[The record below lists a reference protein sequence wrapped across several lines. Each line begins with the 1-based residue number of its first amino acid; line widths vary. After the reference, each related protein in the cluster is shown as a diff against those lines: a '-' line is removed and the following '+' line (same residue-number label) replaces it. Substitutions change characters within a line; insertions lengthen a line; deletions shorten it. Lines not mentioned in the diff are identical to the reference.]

1 MRELVIGPGAQTFR
15 DGSGAETPNGR
26 KWALRAKR
34 LFDGQVLHTGAPL
47 VVVSGGRISG
57 VDLTGSDVSADLPI
71 VDLGDVTLL
80 PGLIDAHVHLA
91 FDPAGDHVTQ
101 MQADPD
107 EVLLQR
113 MHRHAQAALRAG
125 ITTVRDLGDRSYL
138 ASVLRERYLAK
149 ARAGPEILVAGPPIT
164 RSGGHCWFLGGQA
177 DTPEELAAAVAER
190 AARGVDVIKVMA
202 TGGVITPGCEPYQSQ
217 YGRSELQLIADAA
230 HRAGIPVTAHAHAN
244 LGIVDAVAAGMDG
257 IEHCTFLTEQGVS
270 LDLQT
275 VAALAETGVY
285 VGATAATAR
294 FGELPAHFV
303 QIGENF
309 ARMHRAGVRLVCSSD
324 AGVAP
329 FKPHDSLPHGVIY
342 FGARL
347 GFTSAQALAS
357 VTSLAAQACAAGD
370 RKGRIAP
377 GYDADLLVLAAGAG
391 RRALAPAA
399 PDPGMPARQVS

>member
-1 MRELVIGPGAQTFR
+1 MNEYRAQIPH
-15 DGSGAETPNGR
+15 GGR
-26 KWALRAKR
+26 WGLRVRR
-34 LFDGQVLHTGAPL
+34 LFDGQAFHVGAPL
-47 VVVSGGRISG
+47 VVVSGGRISA
-57 VDLTGSDVSADLPI
+57 VDLTGSGVSPRLPI

-91 FDPAGDHVTQ
+91 FDPAGDVVTQ
-101 MQADPD
+101 MQADSD

-138 ASVLRERYLAK
+138 ALVLRERYVAK
-149 ARAGPEILVAGPPIT
+149 PQAGPEILVAGPPIT

-177 DTPEELAAAVAER
+177 DTAEELAAAVTER

-202 TGGVITPGCEPYQSQ
+202 TGGRITPGCQPYQSQ

-244 LGIVDAVAAGMDG
+244 PGIADAMAAGVDG
-257 IEHCTFLTEQGVS
+257 IEHCFFLTKQGVS

-275 VAALAETGVY
+275 VATLAETGVY
-285 VGATAATAR
+285 VSTTTAR
-294 FGELPAHFV
+294 PPGELPADLA
-303 QIGENF
+303 QAWENF

-324 AGVAP
+324 AGVRP
-329 FKPHDSLPHGVIY
+329 WKPYDCLPHGVIY

-370 RKGRIAP
+370 REGRIAP
-377 GYDADLLVLAAGAG
+377 GYDADLLAVAGN
-391 RRALAPAA
+391 PAA
-399 PDPGMPARQVS
+399 DLTAILNPQAIYRAGHRCDTGPPSPP

>member
-1 MRELVIGPGAQTFR
+1 MNEYRAQIPH
-15 DGSGAETPNGR
+15 AGR
-26 KWALRAKR
+26 WGLRARR
-34 LFDGQVLHTGAPL
+34 LFDGQAFHAGAPL
-47 VVVSGGRISG
+47 VVVCRGRISA
-57 VDLTGSDVSADLPI
+57 VDLAGGGVSPGLPI

-91 FDPAGDHVTQ
+91 FDPAGDAVTQ

-138 ASVLRERYLAK
+138 ATLLRERYLADPQ
-149 ARAGPEILVAGPPIT
+149 AGPQILMAGPPIT

-202 TGGVITPGCEPYQSQ
+202 TGGIITPGCLPYQSQ
-217 YGRSELQLIADAA
+217 YGRSELALIADAA

-244 LGIVDAVAAGMDG
+244 PGIADAMAAGVDG
-257 IEHCTFLTEQGVS
+257 IEHCSFFTEQGVS

-285 VGATAATAR
+285 VNTTAAGLP
-294 FGELPAHFV
+294 GELPAHLV

-324 AGVAP
+324 AGVRP
-329 FKPHDSLPHGVIY
+329 WKPHDSLPHGVIY

-377 GYDADLLVLAAGAG
+377 GYDADLLAVAGD
-391 RRALAPAA
+391 PAA
-399 PDPGMPARQVS
+399 DLSAILHPTAIYRTGHRCDTGPTSPP

>member
-1 MRELVIGPGAQTFR
+1 MNEYQAQIPP
-15 DGSGAETPNGR
+15 DGRWG
-26 KWALRAKR
+26 LRARR
-34 LFDGQVLHTGAPL
+34 LFDGQAFHAGAPL
-47 VVVSGGRISG
+47 VVICGGRISA
-57 VDLTGSDVSADLPI
+57 VDLAGSGVSAGLPI
-71 VDLGDVTLL
+71 VDLGDVMLL
-80 PGLIDAHVHLA
+80 PGLIDAHVHLS
-91 FDPAGDHVTQ
+91 FDPAGDAVMQ

-138 ASVLRERYLAK
+138 ASVLRERYVAG
-149 ARAGPEILVAGPPIT
+149 AQAGPEILVAGPPIT

-177 DTPEELAAAVAER
+177 DTPEELAAAVTQR

-217 YGRSELQLIADAA
+217 YGPAELRLIADAA
-230 HRAGIPVTAHAHAN
+230 HRVGVPVTAHAHGN
-244 LGIVDAVAAGMDG
+244 PGIADAVAADVDG
-257 IEHCTFLTEQGVS
+257 IEHCFFRTKQGIS

-285 VGATAATAR
+285 VGTTTAR
-294 FGELPAHFV
+294 PPGELPADSV
-303 QIGENF
+303 QTRENF

-329 FKPHDSLPHGVIY
+329 FKPHDCLPHGVIE

-357 VTSLAAQACAAGD
+357 ATSIAAQACAVGH

-377 GYDADLLVLAAGAG
+377 GYDADLLAVAGN
-391 RRALAPAA
+391 PAA
-399 PDPGMPARQVS
+399 DLPAILHPTAIYRAGHRCDTGPASPP

>member
-1 MRELVIGPGAQTFR
+1 MNEYRPQIPHG
-15 DGSGAETPNGR
+15 GR
-26 KWALRAKR
+26 WGLRAGR
-34 LFDGQVLHTGAPL
+34 LFDGEVFHVGAPL
-47 VVVSGGRISG
+47 VVVCGGRISG
-57 VDLTGSDVSADLPI
+57 VDLAGSGVSPGLPI

-91 FDPAGDHVTQ
+91 FDPAGDVVTQ

-113 MHRHAQAALRAG
+113 MHLHAQAALRAG

-138 ASVLRERYLAK
+138 ALVLRERCWADPK
-149 ARAGPEILVAGPPIT
+149 AGPEILVAGPPIT

-190 AARGVDVIKVMA
+190 AARGVDVVKVMA
-202 TGGVITPGCEPYQSQ
+202 TGGRITPGCQPYQSQ

-230 HRAGIPVTAHAHAN
+230 HRAGVAVTAHAHAN
-244 LGIVDAVAAGMDG
+244 PGIADAVAAGVDG
-257 IEHCTFLTEQGVS
+257 IEHCFFRTEQGIS

-285 VGATAATAR
+285 VSTTTAR
-294 FGELPAHFV
+294 PPGPLPADSI
-303 QIGENF
+303 QARENF

-329 FKPHDSLPHGVIY
+329 FKPHDCLPHGVIE

-357 VTSLAAQACAAGD
+357 ATSLAAQACAAGD

-377 GYDADLLVLAAGAG
+377 GYDADLLAVAGN
-391 RRALAPAA
+391 PAA
-399 PDPGMPARQVS
+399 DLDAILHPTAIYRAGHRCDTGPASPP